1 VSAAPE
7 PIAGSKAGLLVLA
20 SASPTRALLLRR
32 AGIPFVQDPASIDE
46 GAAKAELQ
54 RSGRNALEAA
64 LELARRKAA
73 VVAQRHPQQLVLGA
87 DQLLEC
93 EGRWFD
99 KPANRRQA
107 REQLFELSGRRH
119 RLATAAVLLR
129 GKAVCWSLV
138 EAPELVLRSLSSE
151 LIDAYLDAAGET
163 AFNSVGSYQIEGL
176 GVQLIERIEGDFF
189 AILGLPMLP
198 LLAALRTEGALP

>member
-1 VSAAPE
+1 VSAAPK

-64 LELARRKAA
+64 LELARRKAV

-107 REQLFELSGRRH
+107 REQLLELSGRRH

-129 GKAVCWSLV
+129 GKVVCWSLV

-163 AFNSVGSYQIEGL
+163 ALNSVGSYQIEGL
-176 GVQLIERIEGDFF
+176 GVQLIERIDGDLF

-198 LLAALRTEGALP
+198 LLAALRIEGALP